1 MRKMAH
7 SSRTDASRRKYI
19 RQQCIESARVKLGII
34 EKCSRDIQKATEVIM
49 KAFRGKKK
57 LLICGN
63 GGSAA
68 DAQHIATELVIRMT
82 KKNRP
87 PLAAIALTTD
97 TSMLTAGGND
107 IGFKYVFSRQ
117 VEALGQKG
125 DVLIAI
131 STSGASENVIRAAAT
146 AKKLGM
152 HVVGFLGK
160 KGGKLKN
167 LSDVPVI
174 IPSDDTQ
181 RIQEGHITI
190 AHIICGIL
198 EDEMFG

>member
-1 MRKMAH
+1 MRKMAN
-7 SSRTDASRRKYI
+7 SRRTDASRRKYI

-160 KGGKLKN
+160 KGGKLKS